1 MILYTGVALITIL
14 LGLCINRESCNFNTT
29 RQQLMNK
36 ICLAAIFCVLF
47 LLCAFRVGV
56 GNDYTSY
63 VQNAHEIIK
72 NGITV
77 TEPGYNFVVKA
88 LYIISGWEN
97 VFLVFAFFGFCTIFM
112 FMKSMYEQSEW
123 FAMSFILFMALG
135 IYFRSFST
143 VRYYL
148 VLAITLYSLKY
159 VINKEHGKFVLLI
172 VLAAFFHKS
181 VLVVIPMYFICN
193 RPWKKWFYGIV
204 AVGTVVL
211 YALKDVIMEI
221 ALKIYPSYKDTI
233 YLTMDTGLK
242 SNLPGIFRCLVVIA
256 FCIIFYKEAI
266 KDNKANT
273 LYFNMSVMAVALYV
287 GGSFIPMVSR
297 FGYYLITAQIILVP
311 GVYKFVDKKKQKLVL
326 ICIMGIAALYFAYF
340 LYTASKPG
348 VQVLPYK
355 TWFFNELEWEN
366 VEEMRI
372 YTRR

>member
-1 MILYTGVALITIL
+1 
-14 LGLCINRESCNFNTT
+14 
-29 RQQLMNK
+29 MNK